1 MFADVN
7 GVRIHYEAVGEGRPL
22 IMLHGNGEDMS
33 IFDVAIEEL
42 KDFFTVI
49 TVDSRGHGQSQRV
62 DELHYADI
70 AEDVHC
76 LIEKL
81 ELERPVL
88 FGYSDGGIAGLILAS
103 EHPDDLLRLAVAGAN
118 TDPSTI
124 EWSEEE
130 LSTLDRDD
138 PYIRLMLEEPHI
150 SEWDLKAIHVPTL
163 VIAGEFDMVKRSDT
177 QYIADK
183 IPHGHMY
190 IIPDGDHGSY
200 VEHSVILPRLLK
212 DWLL

>member
-22 IMLHGNGEDMS
+22 ILVHGNGEDMS
-33 IFDVAIEEL
+33 IFDVAVEEL

-62 DELHYADI
+62 DELHYADM
-70 AEDVHC
+70 AEDLHC
-76 LIEKL
+76 LIEHL
-81 ELERPVL
+81 ELEKPVL
-88 FGYSDGGIAGLILAS
+88 CGFSDGGIEGLILAS
-103 EHPDDLLRLAVAGAN
+103 EHQDDLLRLAVAGAN

-124 EWSEEE
+124 EWTEEE
-130 LSTLDRDD
+130 LSTMDRDD
-138 PYIRLMLEEPHI
+138 PHIRLMLEEPHI
-150 SEWDLKAIHVPTL
+150 SEWDLRTIRVPTL
-163 VIAGEFDMVKRSDT
+163 VIAGEFDAVKRSDT
-177 QYIADK
+177 EFIADK

-190 IIPDGDHGSY
+190 IIPDADHCSY

-212 DWLL
+212 DWLI